1 MRFIYYIFLL
11 TVLIIGSANSKIIS
25 VEDVN
30 FEVPESHIYIE
41 YTNDEVE
48 DFFQEFMNS
57 ANIKMYLMGPK
68 KYVDLERAILN
79 GEDVMNN
86 QYAKSI
92 MKKMEKKNFKDE
104 VQASKW
110 VMSEVKKIMKKE
122 KIDFISYVIFSDQ
135 NLKKTFSDNDFSGI
149 IDELNQMNSSEL
161 AEQTKEIR
169 KMITSLSGNN
179 KSIPI
184 NDDMTL
190 NLSKFKISKNKNNQL
205 YLRSAGDFIYI
216 FGPMRLDIDLN
227 LFLTEHNDKAIML
240 ISACYVNCSKFNSK
254 FDKMKKNSFNNINIK
269 TNKVKIK
276 NSNDINSNIVE
287 QLEQLNSLYKSGVL
301 TKEEFEK
308 AKKKI
313 LN

>member
-1 MRFIYYIFLL
+1 MKLINLIIFL
-11 TVLIIGSANSKIIS
+11 TILIIGSANSKNINIQDINF
-25 VEDVN
+25 DV
-30 FEVPESHIYIE
+30 PQSHIFIE

-92 MKKMEKKNFKDE
+92 MKKMENKNFKDE

-110 VMSEVKKIMKKE
+110 VMTEVKKIMKKE

-135 NLKKTFSDNDFSGI
+135 NLKKTFPDNDFLGI

-184 NDDMTL
+184 NDDMTI

-240 ISACYVNCSKFNSK
+240 ISACYANCSKFNSK
-254 FDKMKKNSFNNINIK
+254 FDKMKKNSFSNTKI
-269 TNKVKIK
+269 NKVKIN

-287 QLEQLNSLYKSGVL
+287 QLEKLNSLYKSGVL
-301 TKEEFEK
+301 SKDEFEK

>member
-1 MRFIYYIFLL
+1 MRFIYNFFLL
-11 TVLIIGSANSKIIS
+11 TFLIIGSANSKNIS
-25 VEDVN
+25 FEDVN
-30 FEVPESHIYIE
+30 FEVPQSHIYIE

-48 DFFQEFMNS
+48 DFFQEFVNS

-122 KIDFISYVIFSDQ
+122 QIDFISYVIFSDQ
-135 NLKKTFSDNDFSGI
+135 NLKKTFSDNDFTGI
-149 IDELNQMNSSEL
+149 IDELNQMNSTEL

-184 NDDMTL
+184 NDDMTI
-190 NLSKFKISKNKNNQL
+190 NLSKFKISKSKNNQL
-205 YLRSAGDFIYI
+205 YLKSAGDIIYI
-216 FGPMRLDIDLN
+216 YGPMRLDIDLN
-227 LFLTEHNDKAIML
+227 LFLTEYNDKAIML
-240 ISACYVNCSKFNSK
+240 ISACYVDCSKFNSK
-254 FDKMKKNSFNNINIK
+254 FDKMRKNSFNNIKINK
-269 TNKVKIK
+269 TKINNNNDK
-276 NSNDINSNIVE
+276 NSDIIE

>member
-1 MRFIYYIFLL
+1 MKLINYIIFL
-11 TVLIIGSANSKIIS
+11 TILIIGNVNSKNINIQ
-25 VEDVN
+25 DIT
-30 FEVPESHIYIE
+30 FEVPQSHIYIE

-48 DFFQEFMNS
+48 DFFQEFVNS

-92 MKKMEKKNFKDE
+92 IKKMEKKNFKDE

-184 NDDMTL
+184 NDDMTI

-205 YLRSAGDFIYI
+205 YLKSAGDFIYI

-254 FDKMKKNSFNNINIK
+254 FDKMKKNSFNNIKINKANLKDNNEIKPNI
-269 TNKVKIK
+269 IK
-276 NSNDINSNIVE
+276 
-287 QLEQLNSLYKSGVL
+287 QLEELNKLYKIGVL
-301 TKEEFEK
+301 SEDEFKK

>member
-1 MRFIYYIFLL
+1 
-11 TVLIIGSANSKIIS
+11 
-25 VEDVN
+25 
-30 FEVPESHIYIE
+30 
-41 YTNDEVE
+41 
-48 DFFQEFMNS
+48 
-57 ANIKMYLMGPK
+57 MGPK

-135 NLKKTFSDNDFSGI
+135 NLKNTFSDNDFSEI
-149 IDELNQMNSSEL
+149 IDELNQMNSTEL

-184 NDDMTL
+184 NDDMTI

-205 YLRSAGDFIYI
+205 YLKSAGDFIYI

-254 FDKMKKNSFNNINIK
+254 FDKMKKNSFNNIKINKANLKDNNEIKPNI
-269 TNKVKIK
+269 IK
-276 NSNDINSNIVE
+276 
-287 QLEQLNSLYKSGVL
+287 QLEELNKLYKIGVL
-301 TKEEFEK
+301 SEDEFKK

>member
-1 MRFIYYIFLL
+1 MRFIYYISLL
-11 TVLIIGSANSKIIS
+11 TILIIGSANSKNINIQDINF
-25 VEDVN
+25 DV
-30 FEVPESHIYIE
+30 PQSHIYIE

-48 DFFQEFMNS
+48 DFFQEFMNL
-57 ANIKMYLMGPK
+57 ANIKMFLMGPK

-92 MKKMEKKNFKDE
+92 IKKMEKKNFKDE

-184 NDDMTL
+184 NDDMTI

-205 YLRSAGDFIYI
+205 YLKSAGDFIYI
-216 FGPMRLDIDLN
+216 FGAMRLDIDLN

-240 ISACYVNCSKFNSK
+240 ISACYVNCSKFNAK
-254 FDKMKKNSFNNINIK
+254 FDKMKKNSFNNIKI
-269 TNKVKIK
+269 NKVKIN
-276 NSNDINSNIVE
+276 NSNDIDSNIVE
-287 QLEQLNSLYKSGVL
+287 QLEQLNSLFKSGVL
-301 TKEEFEK
+301 NKEEFEK

>member
-1 MRFIYYIFLL
+1 MKLINLIFFLII
-11 TVLIIGSANSKIIS
+11 LIIGSANSKNIS
-25 VEDVN
+25 IEDIN
-30 FEVPESHIYIE
+30 FEVPENHIFIE

-104 VQASKW
+104 VQASRW
-110 VMSEVKKIMKKE
+110 VISEVKKIMKKE

-149 IDELNQMNSSEL
+149 IDELNQMNSTEL

-184 NDDMTL
+184 NEDMTI

-216 FGPMRLDIDLN
+216 FGPMKLDIDLN
-227 LFLTEHNDKAIML
+227 LFLTEHNDKAIFL
-240 ISACYVNCSKFNSK
+240 ISACYVNCSKFNAK
-254 FDKMKKNSFNNINIK
+254 FDKMKKNSFSNTKI
-269 TNKVKIK
+269 NKVKIN

-287 QLEQLNSLYKSGVL
+287 QLDQLNSLYKSGVL

>member
-1 MRFIYYIFLL
+1 MKLINYIIFL
-11 TVLIIGSANSKIIS
+11 TILIIGNVNSKNINIQ
-25 VEDVN
+25 DIT
-30 FEVPESHIYIE
+30 FEVPQSHIYIE

-48 DFFQEFMNS
+48 DFFQEFVNS

-184 NDDMTL
+184 NDDMTI

-254 FDKMKKNSFNNINIK
+254 FDKMKKNSFNNIKINKANLKDNNEIKPNI
-269 TNKVKIK
+269 IK
-276 NSNDINSNIVE
+276 
-287 QLEQLNSLYKSGVL
+287 QLEELNKLYKIGVL
-301 TKEEFEK
+301 SEDEFKK

>member
-1 MRFIYYIFLL
+1 MKLINYIIFL
-11 TVLIIGSANSKIIS
+11 TILIIGSANSKNINIQDINF
-25 VEDVN
+25 DV
-30 FEVPESHIYIE
+30 PQSHIYIE

-57 ANIKMYLMGPK
+57 VNIKMYLMGPK

-179 KSIPI
+179 KSILIILKRLI
-184 NDDMTL
+184 NL
-190 NLSKFKISKNKNNQL
+190 L
-205 YLRSAGDFIYI
+205 YL
-216 FGPMRLDIDLN
+216 
-227 LFLTEHNDKAIML
+227 
-240 ISACYVNCSKFNSK
+240 
-254 FDKMKKNSFNNINIK
+254 
-269 TNKVKIK
+269 
-276 NSNDINSNIVE
+276 
-287 QLEQLNSLYKSGVL
+287 
-301 TKEEFEK
+301 
-308 AKKKI
+308 
-313 LN
+313 

>member
-1 MRFIYYIFLL
+1 MKLINLIIFL
-11 TVLIIGSANSKIIS
+11 TILIIGSANSKNINIQDINF
-25 VEDVN
+25 DV
-30 FEVPESHIYIE
+30 PQSHIYIE

-57 ANIKMYLMGPK
+57 ANIKLYLMGPK

-135 NLKKTFSDNDFSGI
+135 NLKNTFSDNDFSGI

-184 NDDMTL
+184 NDDMTI

-227 LFLTEHNDKAIML
+227 LFITEHNDKAIML

-254 FDKMKKNSFNNINIK
+254 FDKMKKNSFNNIKI
-269 TNKVKIK
+269 NKVKIN
-276 NSNDINSNIVE
+276 NSNVIKSNIVE

>member
-1 MRFIYYIFLL
+1 MRFIYYISLL
-11 TVLIIGSANSKIIS
+11 TILIISSANSKNINIQDINF
-25 VEDVN
+25 DV
-30 FEVPESHIYIE
+30 PQSHIYIE

-92 MKKMEKKNFKDE
+92 MQKMEKKNFKDE

-135 NLKKTFSDNDFSGI
+135 NLKQTFSDKDFSGI
-149 IDELNQMNSSEL
+149 FDELNQMNPTEL

-184 NDDMTL
+184 NDDMTI

-205 YLRSAGDFIYI
+205 YLKSAGDFIYT
-216 FGPMRLDIDLN
+216 FGALRLDIDLN

-240 ISACYVNCSKFNSK
+240 ISACYVNCSKFNTK
-254 FDKMKKNSFNNINIK
+254 FDKMKKNSFNNIKI
-269 TNKVKIK
+269 NKVKLN
-276 NSNDINSNIVE
+276 NSNDIDSNIVE
-287 QLEQLNSLYKSGVL
+287 QLEQLNSLFKTGVL
-301 TKEEFEK
+301 NKEEFEK

>member
-1 MRFIYYIFLL
+1 MKLINLIIFLTIL
-11 TVLIIGSANSKIIS
+11 VIGSANSKNIS
-25 VEDVN
+25 IEDTN
-30 FEVPESHIYIE
+30 FEVPESHISIQ

-110 VMSEVKKIMKKE
+110 VISEVKKIMKKE

-149 IDELNQMNSSEL
+149 IDELNQMSSTEL

-184 NDDMTL
+184 NEDMTI

-216 FGPMRLDIDLN
+216 FGPMKLDIDLN
-227 LFLTEHNDKAIML
+227 LFLTENNNKAIML
-240 ISACYVNCSKFNSK
+240 ISACYVNCSKFNAK
-254 FDKMKKNSFNNINIK
+254 FDKMKKNSFSNTKI
-269 TNKVKIK
+269 NKVKIN

-287 QLEQLNSLYKSGVL
+287 HLDQLNSLYKSGVL

>member
-1 MRFIYYIFLL
+1 MKLINYIIFL
-11 TVLIIGSANSKIIS
+11 TILIIGNVNSKNINIQ
-25 VEDVN
+25 DIT
-30 FEVPESHIYIE
+30 FEVPQSHIYIE

-48 DFFQEFMNS
+48 DFFQEFVNS
-57 ANIKMYLMGPK
+57 ANIKMYLLGPK

-149 IDELNQMNSSEL
+149 IDELNQMNSTEL

-184 NDDMTL
+184 NDDMTI

-205 YLRSAGDFIYI
+205 YLKSAGDFIYI

-254 FDKMKKNSFNNINIK
+254 FDKMKKNSFNNIKINKANLKDNNEIKPNI
-269 TNKVKIK
+269 IK
-276 NSNDINSNIVE
+276 
-287 QLEQLNSLYKSGVL
+287 QLEELNKLYKIGVL
-301 TKEEFEK
+301 SEDEFKK

>member
-1 MRFIYYIFLL
+1 MRFIYYISLL
-11 TVLIIGSANSKIIS
+11 TILIISSANSKNINIQDINF
-25 VEDVN
+25 DV
-30 FEVPESHIYIE
+30 PQSHIYIE

-110 VMSEVKKIMKKE
+110 AMSEVKKIMKKE

-135 NLKKTFSDNDFSGI
+135 NLKKTFSDNDFTGI
-149 IDELNQMNSSEL
+149 IDELNQMNSTEL

-184 NDDMTL
+184 NDDMTI

-205 YLRSAGDFIYI
+205 YLKSAGNFIYI
-216 FGPMRLDIDLN
+216 FDPMRLDIDLN
-227 LFLTEHNDKAIML
+227 LFLTEHNGKAIML
-240 ISACYVNCSKFNSK
+240 VSACYVNCSKFNDK
-254 FDKMKKNSFNNINIK
+254 FDKMKKNSFNNIQI
-269 TNKVKIK
+269 NKVKIN

>member
-1 MRFIYYIFLL
+1 MKLINYIIFL
-11 TVLIIGSANSKIIS
+11 TILIIGNVNSKNINIQ
-25 VEDVN
+25 DIT
-30 FEVPESHIYIE
+30 FEVPQSHIYIE

-48 DFFQEFMNS
+48 DFFQEFVNS
-57 ANIKMYLMGPK
+57 ANIKMYLLGPK

-92 MKKMEKKNFKDE
+92 MKKMEKKSFKDE

-135 NLKKTFSDNDFSGI
+135 NLKNTFSDNDFSEI
-149 IDELNQMNSSEL
+149 IDELNQMNSTEL

-184 NDDMTL
+184 NDDMTI

-205 YLRSAGDFIYI
+205 YLKSSGDFIYI

-254 FDKMKKNSFNNINIK
+254 FDKMKKNSFNNIKINKANLKDNNEIKPNI
-269 TNKVKIK
+269 IK
-276 NSNDINSNIVE
+276 
-287 QLEQLNSLYKSGVL
+287 QLEELNKLYKIGVL
-301 TKEEFEK
+301 SEDEFKK

>member
-1 MRFIYYIFLL
+1 MKLINYIIFL
-11 TVLIIGSANSKIIS
+11 TILIIGNVNSKNINIQ
-25 VEDVN
+25 DIT
-30 FEVPESHIYIE
+30 FEVPQSHIYIE

-48 DFFQEFMNS
+48 DFFQEFVNS

-135 NLKKTFSDNDFSGI
+135 NLKNTFSDNDFSEI
-149 IDELNQMNSSEL
+149 IDELNQMNSTEL

-184 NDDMTL
+184 NDDMTI

-205 YLRSAGDFIYI
+205 YLKSAGDFIYI

-254 FDKMKKNSFNNINIK
+254 FDKMKKNSFNNIKINKANLKDNNEIKPNI
-269 TNKVKIK
+269 IK
-276 NSNDINSNIVE
+276 
-287 QLEQLNSLYKSGVL
+287 QLEELNKLYKIGVL
-301 TKEEFEK
+301 SEDEFKK

>member
-1 MRFIYYIFLL
+1 MKLINLIIFF
-11 TVLIIGSANSKIIS
+11 TILIIGSANSKNINIQDINF
-25 VEDVN
+25 DV
-30 FEVPESHIYIE
+30 PQSHIYIE

-122 KIDFISYVIFSDQ
+122 KIDFIYYVIFSDK
-135 NLKKTFSDNDFSGI
+135 NLKNTFSDNDFSGI

-184 NDDMTL
+184 NDDIMI

-227 LFLTEHNDKAIML
+227 LFLTEHNDMAIML
-240 ISACYVNCSKFNSK
+240 ISACYVNCSKFNAK
-254 FDKMKKNSFNNINIK
+254 FDKMKKNFLNNIKI
-269 TNKVKIK
+269 NKVNIN

-287 QLEQLNSLYKSGVL
+287 QLNQLNSLYKSGVL

>member
-1 MRFIYYIFLL
+1 MRFIYYISLL
-11 TVLIIGSANSKIIS
+11 TILIISSANSKNINIQDINF
-25 VEDVN
+25 DV
-30 FEVPESHIYIE
+30 PQSHIYIE

-57 ANIKMYLMGPK
+57 ANIKLYLMGPK

-92 MKKMEKKNFKDE
+92 MQKMEKKNFKDE

-135 NLKKTFSDNDFSGI
+135 NLKQTFSDKDFSGI
-149 IDELNQMNSSEL
+149 FDELNQMNPTEL

-184 NDDMTL
+184 NDDMTI

-205 YLRSAGDFIYI
+205 YLKSAGDFIYT
-216 FGPMRLDIDLN
+216 FGALRLDIDLN

-240 ISACYVNCSKFNSK
+240 ISACYVNCSKFNTK
-254 FDKMKKNSFNNINIK
+254 FDKMKKNSFNNIKI
-269 TNKVKIK
+269 NKVKLN
-276 NSNDINSNIVE
+276 NSNDIDSNIVE
-287 QLEQLNSLYKSGVL
+287 QLEQLNSLFKTGVL
-301 TKEEFEK
+301 NKEEFEK

>member
-1 MRFIYYIFLL
+1 MRFIYYISLL
-11 TVLIIGSANSKIIS
+11 AILIISSANSKNINIQDINF
-25 VEDVN
+25 DV
-30 FEVPESHIYIE
+30 PQSHIYIE

-57 ANIKMYLMGPK
+57 ANIKLYLMGPK

-179 KSIPI
+179 KSCLLYTSPSPR
-184 NDDMTL
+184 D
-190 NLSKFKISKNKNNQL
+190 LSTS
-205 YLRSAGDFIYI
+205 RMPSSA
-216 FGPMRLDIDLN
+216 
-227 LFLTEHNDKAIML
+227 
-240 ISACYVNCSKFNSK
+240 
-254 FDKMKKNSFNNINIK
+254 
-269 TNKVKIK
+269 
-276 NSNDINSNIVE
+276 
-287 QLEQLNSLYKSGVL
+287 
-301 TKEEFEK
+301 
-308 AKKKI
+308 
-313 LN
+313 

>member
-1 MRFIYYIFLL
+1 MKLINLIIFL
-11 TVLIIGSANSKIIS
+11 TILIIGSANSKNINIQDINF
-25 VEDVN
+25 DV
-30 FEVPESHIYIE
+30 PQSHIFIE

-92 MKKMEKKNFKDE
+92 MKKMENKNFKDE

-110 VMSEVKKIMKKE
+110 VMTEVKKIMKKE

-135 NLKKTFSDNDFSGI
+135 NLKKTFPDNDFLGI

-184 NDDMTL
+184 NDDMTI

-240 ISACYVNCSKFNSK
+240 ISACYANCSKFNSK
-254 FDKMKKNSFNNINIK
+254 FDKMKKNSFSNTKI
-269 TNKVKIK
+269 NKVKIN

-287 QLEQLNSLYKSGVL
+287 QLERLNSLYKSGVL
-301 TKEEFEK
+301 SKDEFEK